1 MPVPFLRPP
10 VAALLPLLV
19 LSACA
24 VPGLPSMP
32 SMPDSAK
39 VQPHDPG
46 RSMAI
51 VALQKVP
58 SLPGYLRVNPV
69 SFDNHYSAELDRQ
82 FTVGDGKGTFGLV
95 AIPSDCF
102 AASQVCIQLNM
113 PAGRYQFDGFGYGV
127 GRSATVYQTGGP
139 REAAPGALDTLLG
152 KRAETVFN
160 AADHYFVVPAGTVA
174 YVGSYEWSNTTHT
187 ASGTVR
193 QEPEYFFRQSPAP
206 VEERSAL
213 TALLGDAV
221 FRDRYPAWIP
231 VVQRRLDRLRA
242 PVAAAT
248 PKAAP
253 AAAKKTSPKKKKS
266 KR

>member
-1 MPVPFLRPP
+1 MPVPFRCPP
-10 VAALLPLLV
+10 FAALLLLLL

-24 VPGLPSMP
+24 VPSLP

-39 VQPHDPG
+39 VRPHDPG

-51 VALQKVP
+51 VSLQKVP
-58 SLPGYLRVNPV
+58 SLPGFLRVNPV
-69 SFDNHYSAELDRQ
+69 SFDNHYSPELDRQ

-102 AASQVCIQLNM
+102 AASQVCIQLNL

-139 REAAPGALDTLLG
+139 REAEPGALDAMLG
-152 KRAETVFN
+152 KQAGTVYN
-160 AADHYFVVPAGTVA
+160 AGDHYFVVPAGAVA
-174 YVGSYEWSNTTHT
+174 YLGSYEWSNTTRT
-187 ASGTVR
+187 ASGALR

-231 VVQRRLDRLRA
+231 MVQRRLDRLRA
-242 PVAAAT
+242 PVAALA
-248 PKAAP
+248 PKP
-253 AAAKKTSPKKKKS
+253 PPKEKKSTPKKKSS
-266 KR
+266 KK